1 MAKFLVAHVY
11 SVVLGDERVL
21 TNGSFIESIDL
32 KHLRFDPVRM
42 LADFASHK
50 DSDQKF
56 MWNLNPYAL
65 AAFSS
70 RRMDV
75 TDAQSATDA
84 ADLISEHAGHA

>member
-1 MAKFLVAHVY
+1 
-11 SVVLGDERVL
+11 VLGDERVL